1 MKLFPFILRYS
12 WPLVILAI
20 LVGVI
25 AGASSAALMALINAK
40 LDGGRSSNGSLLWLM
55 AGLVM
60 IVFISSLGSRIVLN
74 RLSQRAVFEIRMRLC
89 RQVLAIHL
97 RRLEEFGSERI
108 LAALTEDIT
117 SITGAIVNIPLFI
130 INLTLVLACLV
141 YLGWLSLLM
150 LGILSVFFFVSVV
163 SIEMLDK
170 KTRHFSM
177 LARHEWDRLL
187 KHFRALMDGSKE
199 LKLHRLRREAF
210 FSQLLEPTAK
220 SHNRYWLASRDFESA
235 CASWN
240 QSLFFS
246 LIILILFCLPY
257 VSDTSAQALTRYAVT
272 VLFIIGPMSRL
283 VEAIPLFS
291 RAAVSLKKI
300 EDLGLSLSTS
310 VTDVNLTA
318 AKTESPLSWKR
329 LDALGI
335 THTYYWERGDR
346 NFTLG
351 PIDLAFYPGEL
362 VFLIGGNGSGKT
374 TLAKLLTGLY
384 TPEIGEIQIDGK
396 SITDENRDHYRQ
408 YFSVIFSEICIF
420 ERLIGLDQ
428 PNLDSRAH
436 KYLVDLQL
444 DHKVEI
450 KDGEFSTT
458 QLSAGQR
465 KRLALLTAYL
475 EDRPI
480 YIFDEWAA
488 DQDPVFKNLFYY
500 QFLPELKLKGKMILA
515 ISHDDRYYH
524 LADRI
529 IKLEGGKIEYDT
541 YNHIKVASQFKLH
554 DPLDVRR

>member
-1 MKLFPFILRYS
+1 MNLFSFLLRYS
-12 WPLVILAI
+12 WRLVSLAI
-20 LVGVI
+20 LIGII
-25 AGASSAALMALINAK
+25 AGASSAALMALINAR
-40 LDGGRSSNGSLLWLM
+40 LEGPGSSSGRLLWLM
-55 AGLVM
+55 VGLVV

-74 RLSQRAVFEIRMRLC
+74 RLSQRAVFDIRMRLC

-117 SITGAIVNIPLFI
+117 SITGAIVSIPLFF
-130 INLTLVLACLV
+130 INLTLVLACMV
-141 YLGWLSLLM
+141 YLGWLSISM
-150 LGILSVFFFVSVV
+150 LGILSLFFSVSVI

-210 FSQLLEPTAK
+210 FSELLEPSAK

-240 QSLFFS
+240 QSLFFG
-246 LIILILFCLPY
+246 LIILILFCLPFIGN
-257 VSDTSAQALTRYAVT
+257 TSAQTLSRYAVT

-283 VEAIPLFS
+283 VETIPLFS

-310 VTDVNLTA
+310 VTDVNSTA
-318 AKTESPLSWKR
+318 AKAEPSLSWER
-329 LDALGI
+329 LDVRGI
-335 THTYYWERGDR
+335 THTYYWEREDR
-346 NFTLG
+346 NFVLG
-351 PIDLAFYPGEL
+351 PIDLTFYPGEL

-374 TLAKLLTGLY
+374 TFAKLLTGLY
-384 TPEIGEIQIDGK
+384 IPENGEIRIDGR
-396 SITDENRDHYRQ
+396 SIADENRDHYRQ
-408 YFSVIFSEICIF
+408 YFSAIFSEVCLF

-428 PNLDSRAH
+428 PNLDSRAQ
-436 KYLVDLQL
+436 KCLADLQL
-444 DHKVEI
+444 DHKVEV
-450 KDGEFSTT
+450 KDGTLSTI

-465 KRLALLTAYL
+465 KRLALLVAYL

-480 YIFDEWAA
+480 YVFDEWAA
-488 DQDPVFKNLFYY
+488 DQDPVFKNLFY
-500 QFLPELKLKGKMILA
+500 QQLLPELKMKGKMVLV

-529 IKLEGGKIEYDT
+529 IKLESGQTEYDT
-541 YNHIKVASQFKLH
+541 CHHFESIT
-554 DPLDVRR
+554 